1 MSTITAAEVEHF
13 VDTVFGGLDESVQ
26 EMIGERLQRRV
37 LGHGGLLWSA
47 GDRAEDIVFVVHG
60 RLRITV
66 VEADGDVRDAGEIGR
81 GQAVGVA
88 EVIGS
93 RPRLGT
99 ITAIRETEL
108 LLLSGPDFE
117 AIVDR
122 APAFVVPL
130 MRSLATRLGAAL
142 RGEQGFRAP
151 ETVAIVPL
159 DRHTPL
165 EPLIAGLGRI
175 AQRYASVH
183 IVDAYRVDRAFRPGS
198 ARSPIDGPECAA
210 ISQWLDELD
219 DDHELDL
226 YLADPEDTPWTRRC
240 LSRADRIVMVAP
252 ASASPELRPV
262 ERLVASD
269 GPIANNAHR
278 ELLLVHGA
286 GTARPRGTAKW
297 LEPRAVERLHH
308 IREGRADDLGRVA
321 RRLLGRCVGLVLSG
335 GAARGMC
342 HIGLIRGLLA
352 AGVPIDAVGGAS
364 AGGGVGVLLAADL
377 SADDIVRAIQ
387 ETWLESKVFSRPKIP
402 LVSVLESDEVRET
415 MTRWLGDLQ
424 MEDLWRDCYVVATN
438 LTRSRLEVI
447 DRGPAWHAILSTS
460 AIPGLLP
467 PTFRDGDVLVDGG
480 VLDNL
485 PIGEMLR
492 RNPGK
497 VIASD
502 VGDVSDSVRAERSLR
517 VCPSNAS
524 LLLERINPFNTDTVV
539 PWIGTTLFATVTC
552 ASRIRDP
559 ELVDDLLHLFQP
571 DLTGLPALAFDD
583 PKPLLDAGYRAAQE
597 AIAAGV
603 FADFIEP
610 K

>member
-1 MSTITAAEVEHF
+1 MSTITRAEVEHF

-26 EMIGERLQRRV
+26 TMIGERLGRRV
-37 LGHGGLLWSA
+37 IACGEQLWSA
-47 GDRAEDIVFVVHG
+47 GEPADYIAFVLRG
-60 RLRITV
+60 RLRVRVI
-66 VEADGDVRDAGEIGR
+66 EADGDVRDAGEIGR

-88 EVIGS
+88 EVIG
-93 RPRLGT
+93 RRDRVGGV
-99 ITAIRETEL
+99 TAMRETEL
-108 LLLSGPDFE
+108 LLLSAADFE
-117 AIVDR
+117 AIVDH

-142 RGEQGFRAP
+142 RGEQGFTAP

-165 EPLIAGLGRI
+165 NLFLERLGHAAG
-175 AQRYASVH
+175 RYASVH
-183 IVDAYRVDRAFRPGS
+183 VVDAYRVDSVFRPGS
-198 ARSPIDGPECAA
+198 AREPIGGPESEA
-210 ISQWLDELD
+210 IERWLDERD
-219 DDHELDL
+219 DSHDLDL

-240 LSRADRIVMVAP
+240 LSRADRILLV
-252 ASASPELRPV
+252 ASAGSGPELREV
-262 ERLVASD
+262 ERLIAAD
-269 GPIANNAHR
+269 GAVPNTAHL
-278 ELLLVHGA
+278 ELLLLHPESCA
-286 GTARPRGTAKW
+286 QPSGTAAWLALRSIERIHHVRGERPGDYR
-297 LEPRAVERLHH
+297 
-308 IREGRADDLGRVA
+308 RVA

-342 HIGLIRGLLA
+342 HIGVIRALLE

-377 SADDIVRAIQ
+377 SPDRIVEAIR

-402 LVSVLESDEVRET
+402 LVSVLESDEVREA
-415 MTRWLGDLQ
+415 MVRWLGDLQ

-438 LTRSRLEVI
+438 LSRARLEVI
-447 DRGPAWHAILSTS
+447 DRGPAWHALLSTA

-485 PIGEMLR
+485 PIGVMLR

-502 VGDVSDSVRAERSLR
+502 VGDASDSIRADASLH
-517 VCPSNAS
+517 VCPSNAA
-524 LLLERINPFNTDTVV
+524 LLLERINPFNQDTVV

-552 ASRIRDP
+552 ASRYRDP
-559 ELVDDLLHLFQP
+559 ELMDDLLHLFRP
-571 DLTGLPALAFDD
+571 DLAGLPALAFDD
-583 PKPLLDAGYRAAQE
+583 PKPLLEAGYRAALRAIE
-597 AIAAGV
+597 AGA
-603 FADFIEP
+603 FADYIDGD
-610 K
+610 